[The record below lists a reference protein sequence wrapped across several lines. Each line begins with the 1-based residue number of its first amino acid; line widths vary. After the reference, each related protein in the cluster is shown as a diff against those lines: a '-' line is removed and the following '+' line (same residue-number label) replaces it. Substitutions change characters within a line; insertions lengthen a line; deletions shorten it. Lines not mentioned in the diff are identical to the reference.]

1 MVDRRG
7 DRGPDRRI
15 RQLAGG
21 WRQIGI
27 EQGVEDI
34 DKGNARDDAGEQVGP
49 HVGNR
54 AHQRAARGI
63 AERHDASGRPV
74 AGFGQIF
81 GDRDEIRESV
91 DLVLAASGIVPT
103 LALFAPAAD
112 VGDGVDEAAV
122 DQREQIGIEIGL
134 EEIAVGTVT
143 PRKAAPS
150 RRSASLCGA
159 EP

>member
-1 MVDRRG
+1 MG
-7 DRGPDRRI
+7 RI
-15 RQLAGG
+15 AEFRQLAGG
-21 WRQIGI
+21 HRQIRV

-34 DKGNARDDAGEQVGP
+34 DKGDARDDAGEQVGP

-54 AHQRAARGI
+54 AHQRATRGI

-74 AGFGQIF
+74 AGLGQIF
-81 GDRDEIRESV
+81 GDRDEIREGV
-91 DLVLAASGIVPT
+91 DLVLAAPGIVPT
-103 LALFAPAAD
+103 LALFDPAAD
-112 VGDGVDEAAV
+112 MRNRVDEAAV

-134 EEIAVGTVT
+134 EEIAVDRNPPEKV
-143 PRKAAPS
+143 APS